1 MNIPRYTL
9 PVFIAAGLHGALF
22 LSSYLP
28 TAGTP
33 VLPPAK
39 TARIICIAPEEP
51 FVLPPENP
59 RDADDHP
66 VTSPRGGDPRP
77 ELPDTTVATEIS
89 DFVKPEVTST
99 KMPIQDVGVR
109 QIGPFQGVGGPGIG
123 DGFGDPAVIG
133 FDQLDRAPNA
143 RVQRAPEYPPSL
155 KQQGVSGS
163 VVVEFSVDREG
174 RVVTVNA
181 VRYTHR
187 EFVEPALRAVK
198 TWRFEPGKR
207 LGRPVAFRMMI
218 PIEFGIDN

>member
-9 PVFIAAGLHGALF
+9 PVFVAAGLHGALF
-22 LSSYLP
+22 LTSYLP

-33 VLPPAK
+33 FLPLVK
-39 TARIICIAPEEP
+39 KSTTVRITPDEP
-51 FVLPPENP
+51 FVPPPEEQREREDNP
-59 RDADDHP
+59 I
-66 VTSPRGGDPRP
+66 VSPRGGEPRP
-77 ELPDTTVATEIS
+77 ELPDTTIATEVS
-89 DFVKPEVTST
+89 DFVKPEVMPT
-99 KMPIQDVGVR
+99 KMAIDDVGVR
-109 QIGPFQGVGGPGIG
+109 QIGPFQGVGGPGVC
-123 DGFGDPAVIG
+123 DGFGDPGVIG

-143 RVQRAPEYPPSL
+143 RMQRAPEYPPSL

-163 VVVEFSVDREG
+163 VLVEFSVDREG
-174 RVVTVNA
+174 RVLTVNA